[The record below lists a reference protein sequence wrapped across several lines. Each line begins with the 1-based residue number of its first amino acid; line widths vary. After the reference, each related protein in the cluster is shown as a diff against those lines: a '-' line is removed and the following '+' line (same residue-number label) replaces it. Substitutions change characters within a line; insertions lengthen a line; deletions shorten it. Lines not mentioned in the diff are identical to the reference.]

1 MLGIF
6 SDVVRIATGGF
17 RRDETFET
25 RQQIHAGLPQPLPR
39 LRAATMTP
47 VLTRIFRAGRR
58 YLARTETHFER
69 EYHIRYED
77 LVRRRNEEAE
87 LYRQL
92 RRRISL

>member
-1 MLGIF
+1 
-6 SDVVRIATGGF
+6 
-17 RRDETFET
+17 
-25 RQQIHAGLPQPLPR
+25 
-39 LRAATMTP
+39 MTP